1 MNKNTTPKRAV
12 PVLFEVPRTSVIC
25 VLALT
30 TLILIA
36 LFGLDQL
43 KLVLALVAGAI
54 LFSFVMDAITSV
66 LVRII
71 CDVARGIGRG
81 LGYIIAAF
89 RDC

>member
-1 MNKNTTPKRAV
+1 MNKNTTSKETV
-12 PVLFEVPRTSVIC
+12 PELFEVPRMFAIC

-54 LFSFVMDAITSV
+54 LFSFVMDAIASV
-66 LVRII
+66 LVRIM